1 MVYLIC
7 ELKPGTELAGLGS
20 FWVNSLG
27 LSTEYEHSLL
37 FLSAVEGKLT

>member
-7 ELKPGTELAGLGS
+7 ELKTGVELAGLGP
-20 FWVNSLG
+20 FWVDSLG
-27 LSTEYEHSLL
+27 LSTESERSLL